1 MYERKRDTLNF
12 WQKIQQRNVDIYGVK
27 SSTEYK
33 LQTVEE
39 KIEESNVYLFSIYG
53 IKLFKVL
60 LMEFSL

>member
-1 MYERKRDTLNF
+1 MSERKKDTLNF

-39 KIEESNVYLFSIYG
+39 KIEE
-53 IKLFKVL
+53 
-60 LMEFSL
+60 